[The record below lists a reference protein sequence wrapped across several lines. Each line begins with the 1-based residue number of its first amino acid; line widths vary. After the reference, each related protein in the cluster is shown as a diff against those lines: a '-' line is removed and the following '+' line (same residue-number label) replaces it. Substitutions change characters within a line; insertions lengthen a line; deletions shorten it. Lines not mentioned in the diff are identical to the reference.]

1 MRALFILDAQKGF
14 QQLKDLSKPL
24 SVITQLATE
33 MKAKGDL
40 IIGFQHVDDAPES
53 VIYSQSSKGK
63 LVDGI
68 ADMIDVLIQ
77 KRYPN
82 AFAETNLQH
91 LLEEYGVTEVVI
103 TGFNSEYCCL
113 FTAIVA
119 KDRGYHV
126 TFIEDATDSV
136 NNGDTYEMPNLDI
149 PDFIGSILNWSGMI
163 EVLYYDE
170 FQC

>member
-14 QQLKDLSKPL
+14 QQLKDLSAPL
-24 SVITQLATE
+24 SKIKKLAISLKE
-33 MKAKGDL
+33 QGDL
-40 IIGFQHVDDAPES
+40 IVGFQHIDDFPES
-53 VIYSQSSKGK
+53 VIYSQSSKGE
-63 LVDGI
+63 LIDEI
-68 ADMIDVLIQ
+68 ADIVDLLIE

-82 AFAETNLQH
+82 PFTETNLQDVLVSH
-91 LLEEYGVTEVVI
+91 GIKEIVI

-113 FTAIVA
+113 FAAITA
-119 KDRGYHV
+119 KDRGYQV

-136 NNGDTYEMPNLDI
+136 NSGDTYEMPNIDI